1 MSTTDTNFEELT
13 TQLASDLAGQT
24 DITKLETTL
33 LDVTLLDPQSAAL
46 SSLCGVGAL
55 VYPVLNDFA
64 EGTPQAPGSAR
75 VDSTV
80 RHSMVSVNFIKSCV
94 PGPATLAARESWG
107 IELESDGLEF
117 HAPENG
123 FSICR

>member
-1 MSTTDTNFEELT
+1 MSVEGGHWLDMAPEAAGIVEELWELRRNPRMFVAT
-13 TQLASDLAGQT
+13 
-24 DITKLETTL
+24 
-33 LDVTLLDPQSAAL
+33 VFVL

-80 RHSMVSVNFIKSCV
+80 RPSMVSVNFIKSCV
-94 PGPATLAARESWG
+94 PGPATLARRETWG
-107 IELESDGLEF
+107 FELRRGSVEF
-117 HAPENG
+117 SAPDSAY
-123 FSICR
+123 SICR